1 MNQDLNVCVRSQF
14 NAQHFKY
21 RKQTL
26 QQAPEDDE
34 KDVVWLLSTNNWI
47 QLEYS
52 DEIQK
57 ADNPA
62 I

>member
-1 MNQDLNVCVRSQF
+1 MYVSGPNSVLSTSNI
-14 NAQHFKY
+14 

-34 KDVVWLLSTNNWI
+34 KDVVWLLSTCIHVRI